1 MLWTRT
7 CLTILLLSS
16 AATVAGQQTDSDASP
31 ESQVL
36 VRTVEIISLSKSK
49 AGDIFPAKLEKPV
62 QVEGQMVRF
71 EHAELILVKAGQGTG
86 EFGLSMHRLFAAGG
100 QKYSVKSSLAL
111 LLRPTG
117 ARGRGIRTTPL
128 ILSKASGNLEVPK
141 GMRLGFNLTQALS
154 LR

>member
-1 MLWTRT
+1 MLWKRT
-7 CLTILLLSS
+7 CLAILLLSS
-16 AATVAGQQTDSDASP
+16 AATVAGQQTDPDASLD
-31 ESQVL
+31 SQVL

-49 AGDIFPAKLEKPV
+49 AGDIFPAMLDKPV

-71 EHAELILVKAGQGTG
+71 DRAELMLVKAEQGSG
-86 EFGLSMHRLFAAGG
+86 DFGLRLHSLFSGK
-100 QKYSVKSSLAL
+100 QKHSVKSGLAL
-111 LLRPTG
+111 LLRPAG